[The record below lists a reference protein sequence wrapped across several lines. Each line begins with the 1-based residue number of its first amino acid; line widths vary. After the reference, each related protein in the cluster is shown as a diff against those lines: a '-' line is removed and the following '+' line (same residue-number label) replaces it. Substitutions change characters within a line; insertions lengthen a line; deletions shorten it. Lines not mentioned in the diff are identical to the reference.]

1 MSTREVTAICPG
13 SCGELMQGII
23 GGRELLVSYPI
34 NRYSE
39 ITVRSGDSS
48 KTYSTSCRKIL
59 HTAKAVLEYL
69 NIPVNKLGTFEI
81 IRRSSL
87 PLGKGMSS
95 STADIGATAAAVAAF
110 FGYELT
116 SDEIAAMAASIEPTD
131 GILYED
137 LMLFDSVNGE
147 AVEMIGPVPPL
158 KVLVLEG
165 IGLVDTICFHKKRSY
180 VPVIDAAYDALC
192 SGVSAGDWAVM
203 GNAAIM
209 SARLYQSVLPKPY
222 LDDIIDIAM
231 RKGAYGVNVA
241 HTGTALGII
250 MDTDTDERAL
260 VEALRTRGILEFYGQ
275 HYVVR
280 MVKGGPRIISQPKRH
295 KSGYYESQPR

>member
-1 MSTREVTAICPG
+1 MSASEVTAICPG
-13 SCGELMQGII
+13 SCGELIQGMI

-34 NRYSE
+34 DRYSE
-39 ITVRSGDSS
+39 ITVRSSDSN
-48 KTYSTSCRKIL
+48 KTYSTSYRKIL
-59 HTAKAVLEYL
+59 HAAKAVVEYL
-69 NIPVNKLGTFEI
+69 DIPVNKLGTFEI

-131 GILYED
+131 SILYED
-137 LMLFDSVNGE
+137 LMLFDAMNGD
-147 AVEMIGPVPPL
+147 AVEMIGHVPPL

-165 IGLVDTICFHKKRSY
+165 LGLVDTICFRRQRGY
-180 VPVIDAAYDALC
+180 VPNIDAAYDKLR
-192 SGVSAGDWAVM
+192 SGISAGDWVAM
-203 GNAAIM
+203 GCAAIM

-222 LDDIIDIAM
+222 LDDIIDIAL
-231 RKGAYGVNVA
+231 KAGAYGVNAA

-250 MDTDTDERAL
+250 MDEDMEEQSL
-260 VEALRTRGILEFYGQ
+260 IEPLQQHGILEFYGRYYIV
-275 HYVVR
+275 H
-280 MVKGGPRIISQPKRH
+280 MVKGGSRIIS
-295 KSGYYESQPR
+295 